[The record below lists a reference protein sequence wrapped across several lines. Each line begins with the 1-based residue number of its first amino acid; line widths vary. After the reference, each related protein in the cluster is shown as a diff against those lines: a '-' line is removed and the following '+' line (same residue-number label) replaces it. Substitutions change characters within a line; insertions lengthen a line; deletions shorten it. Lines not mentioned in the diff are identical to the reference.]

1 MTSGQTAGQGLPHRR
16 LIIGQI
22 REENRVV
29 KVVGEGVSAGV
40 VCRLPDELQ
49 LQKLLVSLEDWS
61 LGEEFSQNTTESRQ
75 IKHRKTT

>member
-22 REENRVV
+22 KQNRVV
-29 KVVGEGVSAGV
+29 KVVGEGDSAGV

-49 LQKLLVSLEDWS
+49 LQKLLVSLEDRS